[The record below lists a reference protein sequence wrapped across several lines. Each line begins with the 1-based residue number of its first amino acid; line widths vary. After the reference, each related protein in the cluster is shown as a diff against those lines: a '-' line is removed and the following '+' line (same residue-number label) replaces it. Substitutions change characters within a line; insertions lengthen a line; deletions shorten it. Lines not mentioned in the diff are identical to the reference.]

1 MVFLVL
7 IPLYHSNY
15 FKLCELD
22 YFQWVLIREVCLLL
36 VELLKCQYLFKCIV
50 ALETQIMVAVE
61 HNIHINL
68 KFKDVIIRFLFSECS
83 CCNYLGEQSETI
95 IYYNILWSVLDFLCI
110 LCSCVLW
117 INTCMTMCSG
127 WWRCAWCQEVCL
139 RQSCCHHSRVFPGGS
154 PQGKT
159 NIFYFSS
166 KLGNNPFQR
175 HVTPLSLSFSHHLC
189 SEHARRVSC

>member
-1 MVFLVL
+1 MYAIVKSEVLAVAHNSWKTLLNDFIIFLCSFNYKHVLDFVFLVL

-95 IYYNILWSVLDFLCI
+95 IYYNILWSVLDFYVY
-110 LCSCVLW
+110 SAV
-117 INTCMTMCSG
+117 
-127 WWRCAWCQEVCL
+127 
-139 RQSCCHHSRVFPGGS
+139 VF
-154 PQGKT
+154 
-159 NIFYFSS
+159 F
-166 KLGNNPFQR
+166 
-175 HVTPLSLSFSHHLC
+175 
-189 SEHARRVSC
+189 E